1 MHLYSS
7 WKTAACRRPTREI
20 LNLSFVYY
28 QFTLIVGVGEGI
40 GVGFGGSS
48 GSAVGAGVGVGDGV
62 AVGLGRLGG
71 GVGVAASGPLALTL
85 ACEIFARTTPDIANS
100 IANNNG
106 RAFFIIFTSVFREY
120 SGVFDAM
127 AVPAYRY
134 WRFIL
139 FWVFEESSQFKLSC

>member
-20 LNLSFVYY
+20 LNLSFAYY

-62 AVGLGRLGG
+62 AVGRGRLGG
-71 GVGVAASGPLALTL
+71 GVGVAASGPRAVTF
-85 ACEIFARTTPDIANS
+85 AFVIFARTAPDIANN

-106 RAFFIIFTSVFREY
+106 RAFFIIVTSVFREY

-139 FWVFEESSQFKLSC
+139 FWIFEESSQFKLS